1 MNKYGVGDLVWVP
14 AGTKTLRAPQLHDIR
29 KQSRAWG
36 SGNVDVMVNADGDV
50 VVGGFNPTTKP
61 HWGLVVEVDKCEVG
75 GATWLSLNINNKV
88 HHVNQKHIRKIDS
101 KELIYDK
108 ISRSSANV

>member
-14 AGTKTLRAPQLHDIR
+14 AGTKTFSSQFF
-29 KQSRAWG
+29 
-36 SGNVDVMVNADGDV
+36 
-50 VVGGFNPTTKP
+50 VG
-61 HWGLVVEVDKCEVG
+61 
-75 GATWLSLNINNKV
+75 NINNKV

>member
-14 AGTKTLRAPQLHDIR
+14 AGTKTRWARQLRGQPR
-29 KQSRAWG
+29 
-36 SGNVDVMVNADGDV
+36 
-50 VVGGFNPTTKP
+50 GFSPTTKP
-61 HWGLVVEVDKCEVG
+61 HWGLVVEVVRRGVNG
-75 GATWLSLNINNKV
+75 GDTWLSLNINNKV

>member
-1 MNKYGVGDLVWVP
+1 MYHPKCLKQKRLRKKMNKYGVGDLVWVP
-14 AGTKTLRAPQLHDIR
+14 AGTRTFSSQGRFIGIPVTEPQ
-29 KQSRAWG
+29 
-36 SGNVDVMVNADGDV
+36 
-50 VVGGFNPTTKP
+50 
-61 HWGLVVEVDKCEVG
+61 WGLVLEADKREPNG
-75 GATWLSLNINNKV
+75 SDTWLSLNINNKV

>member
-1 MNKYGVGDLVWVP
+1 MYHPKCLKQKRLRKKMNKYGVGDLVWVP
-14 AGTKTLRAPQLHDIR
+14 AGTKTFSSQFFVGMPVTEPQ
-29 KQSRAWG
+29 
-36 SGNVDVMVNADGDV
+36 
-50 VVGGFNPTTKP
+50 
-61 HWGLVVEVDKCEVG
+61 WGLVLEVDKRAVNG
-75 GATWLSLNINNKV
+75 GDIWLSLNINNKV

>member
-14 AGTKTLRAPQLHDIR
+14 AGTRTFSSQRFIGMPITEPQ
-29 KQSRAWG
+29 
-36 SGNVDVMVNADGDV
+36 
-50 VVGGFNPTTKP
+50 
-61 HWGLVVEVDKCEVG
+61 WGLVLKVETGSD
-75 GATWLSLNINNKV
+75 TWLSLNINNKV
-88 HHVNQKHIRKIDS
+88 YQVNQKHIRKIDS